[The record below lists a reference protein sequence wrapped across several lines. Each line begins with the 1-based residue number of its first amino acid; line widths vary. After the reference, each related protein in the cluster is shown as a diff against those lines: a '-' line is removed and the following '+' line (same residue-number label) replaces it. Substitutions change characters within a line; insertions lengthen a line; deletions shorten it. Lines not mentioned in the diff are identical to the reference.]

1 MSAPDTNPALVQ
13 SGDAQAAAR
22 ILARQAPANRVATA
36 VGAEVL
42 AAERRRGR
50 LIRTVAE
57 LPALPPPDPR
67 DRYTPRALTVTW
79 LSGKSP
85 HTQRGYLREL
95 DDWLHWCEANQ
106 LDPLDAHGADGDAWK
121 ATMTARKRAPDGTI
135 TLQKPSATTVKHRID
150 AVSSWYAYLLRHE
163 RAQRNPMVAVTRP
176 PVPATSPLQ
185 VLDDDAEYQAFLDYI
200 EERATRLGTETAF
213 RDTALI
219 RALFTLAVRVTG
231 LCTARIENIRR
242 AGQHTNLHY
251 TKKGGQDAHVPIGPG
266 TLAAFERYWAVRA
279 EREGVPRDKLSG
291 PVLASTPHPYQPQHT
306 GGRALTQRDAQRI
319 LSRIAREAGIQVRL
333 SPHSGRATVATRALR
348 QGAPPRA
355 VQALLGVASLD
366 TAMRY
371 DRTDYTG
378 DRSPVYLLDPK

>member
-1 MSAPDTNPALVQ
+1 MTELEPT
-13 SGDAQAAAR
+13 AAAR
-22 ILARQAPANRVATA
+22 ILARQAPSQRAA
-36 VGAEVL
+36 VVGEEL
-42 AAERRRGR
+42 LEAERQRGR
-50 LIRTVAE
+50 LIRAIAE

-95 DDWLHWCEANQ
+95 TDWLHWCEANQ

-121 ATMTARKRAPDGTI
+121 ATMTAQRRAPDGTV
-135 TLQKPSATTVKHRID
+135 TLRKPSATTVKHRID

-185 VLDDDAEYQAFLDYI
+185 VLDDDADYHAFLEYI
-200 EERATRLGTETAF
+200 EERATRLGTETAL

-242 AGQHTNLHY
+242 VGKHTNLHY

-266 TLAAFERYWAVRA
+266 TLATFERYWAVRA
-279 EREGVPRDKLSG
+279 EREGVPRAKLSG
-291 PVLASTPHPYQPQHT
+291 PILASTPHPHQPRHT
-306 GGRALTQRDAQRI
+306 GGRALTQRDADRI
-319 LSRIAREAGIQVRL
+319 LSRIAREAGITVRL

-378 DRSPVYLLDPK
+378 DRSPVYLLDPPTP